1 MKKLTIAI
9 MCAAM
14 ATCAPAHA
22 DYVDMD
28 EVQILRQMCL
38 SKMRLA
44 RIVMDMKQEGLNLEQ
59 QFETIAE
66 MEDGDIRDYVSA
78 KDRGIDFLD
87 STILMTYYS
96 DRGLWWP
103 IQ

>member
-22 DYVDMD
+22 EYVDMD

-44 RIVMDMKQEGLNLEQ
+44 MIVMDMKQDGLNLEQ

-66 MEDGDIRDYVSA
+66 AEDGDSRDYVSV
-78 KDRGIDFLD
+78 KDRGIDF
-87 STILMTYYS
+87 
-96 DRGLWWP
+96 P
-103 IQ
+103 